1 MADKPT
7 SPQSLPA
14 GRGQQSAENPP
25 QILEPKLKSNGP
37 PDKLLGVFGGPLPLP
52 AHFEH
57 YEEVLP
63 GAAERIIA
71 MAEAEQRNRHSIEQ
85 HESLVATDLAK
96 REASLQEASV
106 LGEQKLERLGM
117 WLGFAA
123 TVIIVVG
130 AIGFAVIAPDRIDKI
145 GALIIG
151 GLFGAGQLVV
161 AYRKGVP
168 PAKQGQTSQHSTGSS
183 QTRKRKSR

>member
-1 MADKPT
+1 MAEKPT
-7 SPQSLPA
+7 PAQSLPA
-14 GRGQQSAENPP
+14 SPGPRSGANPP
-25 QILEPKLKSNGP
+25 HVLEPRPKPSAQ
-37 PDKLLGVFGGPLPLP
+37 PDFGAFAGPLPLP

-63 GAAERIIA
+63 GAAERIVA
-71 MAEAEQRNRHSIEQ
+71 MAEAEQRNRHAIEQ

-96 REASLQEASV
+96 REAALQEASV
-106 LGEQKLERLGM
+106 NGELGLERLGM
-117 WLGFAA
+117 LLGFAA
-123 TVIIVVG
+123 TVIIVCG
-130 AIGFAVIAPDRIDKI
+130 AIGFAVLAPDRIDKI

-168 PAKQGQTSQHSTGSS
+168 PTKQGPTSQPAP
-183 QTRKRKSR
+183 TRKRKGR